1 MANPVQLDNVSHKD
15 LKILPNR
22 GTAYG
27 DALGY
32 VPVVLRELRQL
43 APSLPLLLRKKS
55 SGKAFELV
63 ALLGFSPYENV
74 FADANQWRGDTMPL
88 ALERLPF
95 MIGYANDPMGGEPQ
109 PVIHID
115 LDNPRVG
122 TSDGL
127 PVFLPQ
133 GGNSPYLE
141 HINSLLAE
149 IMQGLPHTNRFINLL
164 VAEDLL
170 EAVSIKIQNPDG
182 SSDEL
187 KGFYTINEDV
197 LRNLNAEQLMRLH
210 SQNYLELIY
219 MLIASLGNIAK
230 MVRIRQSV

>member
-1 MANPVQLDNVSHKD
+1 VANPVQLDNVSHKD
-15 LKILPNR
+15 LKILLDR
-22 GTAYG
+22 GSAYG

-43 APSLPLLLRKKS
+43 AISYPLLLRKKS
-55 SGKAFELV
+55 SNQFELV
-63 ALLGFSPYENV
+63 ALLGFSPYENI
-74 FADANQWRGDTMPL
+74 FASADQWRGDTMPL
-88 ALERLPF
+88 ALQRLPF

-115 LDNPRVG
+115 LDSPRVSYTEG
-122 TSDGL
+122 V

-170 EAVSIKIQNPDG
+170 EPVSINIQNTDG

-187 KGFYTINEDV
+187 KGFYTINEEV
-197 LRNLNAEQLMRLH
+197 LRSLNAEQLMRLH

-230 MVRIRQSV
+230 MVRIKQSL

>member
-15 LKILPNR
+15 LKILTTR
-22 GTAYG
+22 GAAYG

-32 VPVVLRELRQL
+32 VPVVVRELRQL
-43 APSLPLLLRKKS
+43 AISYPLLLRKKS
-55 SGKAFELV
+55 TSQFELV
-63 ALLGFSPYENV
+63 ALLGFSPYENI
-74 FADANQWRGDTMPL
+74 FAGADQWRGDTMPL
-88 ALERLPF
+88 ALQRLPF

-115 LDNPRVG
+115 LDSPRVSYTEG
-122 TSDGL
+122 V

-170 EAVSIKIQNPDG
+170 EPVSINIQNPDG

-187 KGFYTINEDV
+187 KGFYTINEEV
-197 LRNLNAEQLMRLH
+197 LRSLNAEQLMRLH

-230 MVRIRQSV
+230 MVRIKQSL